1 MVLTL
6 LDSELPPDYIRKGY
20 RIRFIQYV
28 GESGVHWLLC
38 DVSEW
43 SSKAPF
49 SILTR
54 VCVSPY
60 VIKLMWSFSSIIN
73 QACKVVHAHQ
83 VGPRRF
89 ETISCPVGHTSKNN
103 GDTTSLHWLSL
114 LSSTS
119 RFYLLPLEKV
129 TVHSRQTGPI

>member
-28 GESGVHWLLC
+28 
-38 DVSEW
+38 
-43 SSKAPF
+43 APF